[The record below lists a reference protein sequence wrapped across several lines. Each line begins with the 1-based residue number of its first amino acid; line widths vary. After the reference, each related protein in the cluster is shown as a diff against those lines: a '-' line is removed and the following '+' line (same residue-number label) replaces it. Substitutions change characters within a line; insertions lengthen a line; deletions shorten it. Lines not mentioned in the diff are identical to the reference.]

1 MAVFYVDKIYNIIQ
15 FVSYKPVEKTD
26 INAQMLTIFKFVDI
40 YRGSITQKK
49 TKEIASYYV

>member
-40 YRGSITQKK
+40 YRGSITQK
-49 TKEIASYYV
+49 